1 MANENKYVN
10 EDQSQVPAG
19 TVVRVLD
26 KMQPPTDKDFDRER
40 DRQRRITTV
49 EQRNQDGEVV
59 SLIPGKAFD
68 EVFNPANATQ
78 ATKRLIQSQNEAGK
92 KLNRIGWNKV
102 MVINLMPFALKPNG
116 VLTERYGLS
125 VPPAPIEPKSK
136 EFPSYSFRLLD
147 RLYWDNK
154 DRGAGMDDV
163 DNFEAIPWTP
173 LEVADDFIKEY
184 NEVQRCGG
192 VFVYE
197 GEQMPETSPGLK
209 NMLFKAA
216 EARNQWCMAR
226 VEEANLEFASE
237 ASRKNITEVHRNAW
251 RILFHAGLVKKEDQ
265 PPWLTAINPSA
276 VKAHAEICKRC
287 GTGLAGGYACKECGN
302 IINALA
308 AYEDGA
314 IEWGHVSFQKM
325 TDEEFK
331 KATEIKN
338 RRAKQLAAMEK
349 AAAK

>member
-1 MANENKYVN
+1 MANENQYVN
-10 EDQSQVPAG
+10 EDQAQIPAG

-26 KMQPPTDKDFDRER
+26 KMVPPTDDDFERER
-40 DRQRRITTV
+40 ERQRRVTTV
-49 EQRNQDGEVV
+49 EQRNQKGEVV
-59 SLIPGKAFD
+59 AVIPGKAFD
-68 EVFNPANATQ
+68 EVYNPANATQ

-102 MVINLMPFALKPNG
+102 MVVNLMPFALMPNG
-116 VLTERYGLS
+116 VLIERYNLK
-125 VPPAPIEPKSK
+125 VPPAPIEARKDGVPA
-136 EFPSYSFRLLD
+136 YSFRLLD
-147 RLYWDNK
+147 RLYWDSK

-197 GEQMPETSPGLK
+197 GEQMPETSPVLR
-209 NMLFKAA
+209 NMLQTAA
-216 EARNQWCMAR
+216 EARNTWCMQR
-226 VEEANLEFASE
+226 VEEANLEYASE
-237 ASRKNITEVHRNAW
+237 SSRKNITEVHRNAW

-265 PPWLTAINPSA
+265 PLWLTAINPAA
-276 VKAHAEICKRC
+276 VKAHTEICKRC

-325 TDEEFK
+325 TEEEFK
-331 KATEIKN
+331 KATDIRNK
-338 RRAKQLAAMEK
+338 RAKQLAQMEK